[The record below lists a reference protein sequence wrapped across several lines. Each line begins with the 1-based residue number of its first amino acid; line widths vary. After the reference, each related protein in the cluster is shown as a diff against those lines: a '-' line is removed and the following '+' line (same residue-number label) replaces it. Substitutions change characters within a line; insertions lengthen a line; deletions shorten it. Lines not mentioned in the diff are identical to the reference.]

1 MNPIVTETR
10 ASLTVAINR
19 YVELAA
25 YLIEQSKT
33 QPDKTVE
40 GAMRSDA
47 KFFASTAQLL
57 TDALDKLDDRSA
69 LLIRFGELVQKS
81 ALLHD
86 AIMPQLDQP
95 PATKH

>member
-1 MNPIVTETR
+1 MNQIVSETR
-10 ASLTVAINR
+10 ASLVVAINR

-25 YLIEQSKT
+25 YLVEQSKD

-81 ALLHD
+81 ELLHD
-86 AIMPQLDQP
+86 MIMPPDTAEP
-95 PATKH
+95 VTRH